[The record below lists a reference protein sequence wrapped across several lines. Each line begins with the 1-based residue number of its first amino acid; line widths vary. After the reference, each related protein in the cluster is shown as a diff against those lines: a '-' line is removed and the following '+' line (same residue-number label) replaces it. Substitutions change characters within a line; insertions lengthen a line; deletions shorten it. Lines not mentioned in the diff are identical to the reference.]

1 MKESFANL
9 GPLRI
14 RYLEADNTSDLVAAT
29 SSPLSADTSI
39 KDRNKEW
46 QQIHQIRP
54 DKNSHVLFVH
64 GLGSSADRWLDIPD
78 ALSLFGFHVIAID
91 LPGFGGS
98 DKPQTMEYTIEEFVK
113 IVEEFVTEFV
123 IDNKNY
129 KEARTTVIGHSL
141 GGYIA
146 AELAAKRPELVNKL
160 ALVDSSGML
169 NGPTPLLLQY
179 LDAALNPSKE
189 AVRRVFEQL
198 VADRIRIPE
207 ILVDGFIYR
216 IQQPNAKAAF
226 KLAFENSTRTQI
238 GTDKL
243 KQISDNNIPTL
254 IMWGMQDKLIPVE
267 HCFAFERAIRNSRS
281 IIIND
286 AGHAPFAEK
295 PAIFC
300 ELLHEFLSH

>member
-1 MKESFANL
+1 
-9 GPLRI
+9 
-14 RYLEADNTSDLVAAT
+14 
-29 SSPLSADTSI
+29 
-39 KDRNKEW
+39 
-46 QQIHQIRP
+46 
-54 DKNSHVLFVH
+54 
-64 GLGSSADRWLDIPD
+64 
-78 ALSLFGFHVIAID
+78 
-91 LPGFGGS
+91 
-98 DKPQTMEYTIEEFVK
+98 VK

-129 KEARTTVIGHSL
+129 KEARTTIIGHSL

-146 AELAAKRPELVNKL
+146 AELAARRPELVNKL

-179 LDAALNPSKE
+179 LDAAMNPSKE

-243 KQISDNNIPTL
+243 KHISDNNIPTL

-281 IIIND
+281 IIFND